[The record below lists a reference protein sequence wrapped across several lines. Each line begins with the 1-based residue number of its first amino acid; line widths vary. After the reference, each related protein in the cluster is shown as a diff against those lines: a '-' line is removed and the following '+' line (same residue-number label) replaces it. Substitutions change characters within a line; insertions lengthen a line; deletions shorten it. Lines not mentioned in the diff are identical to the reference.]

1 MDALQKAN
9 KELDEA
15 SGIAM
20 QLGFYRTILALSRL
34 GWKRLRIERFIDK
47 AGEVYQECR
56 SDEGKSLIQMC
67 DEETGIEVRND
78 AGESYLDTTYLNQAK
93 WERDKARFDKM
104 PYAMQRAYYIS
115 VRQHM
120 KKWMYAQIMASII
133 LALYRKEGWSFERI
147 RKFLS
152 VHDEIKIEFANDIPK
167 LNETVFNE
175 TTMKYIYNGQ
185 DLILLDKQKGIT
197 A

>member
-1 MDALQKAN
+1 
-9 KELDEA
+9 
-15 SGIAM
+15 
-20 QLGFYRTILALSRL
+20 
-34 GWKRLRIERFIDK
+34 
-47 AGEVYQECR
+47 
-56 SDEGKSLIQMC
+56 
-67 DEETGIEVRND
+67 
-78 AGESYLDTTYLNQAK
+78 
-93 WERDKARFDKM
+93 
-104 PYAMQRAYYIS
+104 
-115 VRQHM
+115 M

-175 TTMKYIYNGQ
+175 TTMKYIYNGE
-185 DLILLDKQKGIT
+185 DLILLDKQKGVT

>member
-20 QLGFYRTILALSRL
+20 QLGFYRTIITLSRY
-34 GWKRLRIERFIDK
+34 GWKRLRIERFLDK
-47 AGEVYQECR
+47 ESEVYKECR
-56 SDEGKSLIQMC
+56 SDGGKSLIQMC

-93 WERDKARFDKM
+93 WNIDKAKFDRM
-104 PYAMQRAYYIS
+104 PYPMQRAYYIS

-147 RKFLS
+147 SKFLS
-152 VHDEIKIEFANDIPK
+152 AHDEIKAEFGDDIEK
-167 LNETVFNE
+167 LNDAVFSE
-175 TTMKYIYNGQ
+175 TTMKYIYNGE

>member
-9 KELDEA
+9 EELDEA

-20 QLGFYRTILALSRL
+20 QLGFYRTIITLSRY
-34 GWKRLRIERFIDK
+34 GWKRLRIERFLDK
-47 AGEVYQECR
+47 ASEVYKECR
-56 SDEGKSLIQMC
+56 SDGGKSLIQMC

-93 WERDKARFDKM
+93 WDIEKAKFDRM
-104 PYAMQRAYYIS
+104 PYPMQRAYYIS

-152 VHDEIKIEFANDIPK
+152 AHDEIKAEFGNDIEK
-167 LNETVFNE
+167 LNEAVFNE
-175 TTMKYIYNGQ
+175 TTMRYIYNGQ

>member
-20 QLGFYRTILALSRL
+20 QLGFYRTIITLSRY
-34 GWKRLRIERFIDK
+34 GWKRLRIERFLDK
-47 AGEVYQECR
+47 ASEVYKECR
-56 SDEGKSLIQMC
+56 SDGGKSLIQMC

-93 WERDKARFDKM
+93 WDIEKAKFDRM
-104 PYAMQRAYYIS
+104 PYPMQRAYYIS

-147 RKFLS
+147 SKFLS
-152 VHDEIKIEFANDIPK
+152 AHDEIKAEFGNDIEK
-167 LNETVFNE
+167 LNEAVFIE